1 MVTYYCPSCWA
12 EIHENTEICPH
23 CEFNIGAFG
32 DLEYEQKLINA
43 AFHPIPENRYM
54 AVEALGMLKTPRAFP
69 TLARILHEEKD
80 DMYLL
85 YQVLKALANIPDPQ
99 STELLKEATRHS
111 YRLVRERAR
120 QILDEQGKKTDCVN
134 WQQP

>member
-1 MVTYYCPSCWA
+1 
-12 EIHENTEICPH
+12 
-23 CEFNIGAFG
+23 
-32 DLEYEQKLINA
+32 
-43 AFHPIPENRYM
+43 M

>member
-12 EIHENTEICPH
+12 EIHENTEICSH

-54 AVEALGMLKTPRAFP
+54 AIEALGMLKTPRTLP

-80 DMYLL
+80 DIYLL
-85 YQVLKALANIPDPQ
+85 YQVLKALANIPDSYSKQ
-99 STELLKEATRHS
+99 LLEEVTHHS
-111 YRLVRERAR
+111 YRLIRQSAER
-120 QILDEQGKKTDCVN
+120 LLNEQRNKQGTN
-134 WQQP
+134 L